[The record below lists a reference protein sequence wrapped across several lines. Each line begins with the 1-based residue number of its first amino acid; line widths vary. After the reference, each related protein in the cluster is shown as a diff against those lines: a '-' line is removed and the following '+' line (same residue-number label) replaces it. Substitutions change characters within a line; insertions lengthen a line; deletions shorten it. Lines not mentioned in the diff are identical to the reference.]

1 MIRLVHNN
9 KTVETHN
16 NNCRGKRKQFYLD
29 ILFENKN
36 PPAPVGISARIS
48 LAAKTPAL
56 LLIYAIVKLK
66 EEKHN
71 TKKKRRWLIF
81 PFFFSFQMR
90 K

>member
-1 MIRLVHNN
+1 LKI
-9 KTVETHN
+9 KT
-16 NNCRGKRKQFYLD
+16 
-29 ILFENKN
+29 
-36 PPAPVGISARIS
+36 PPAPVGISARISLS

>member
-1 MIRLVHNN
+1 LISFFKI
-9 KTVETHN
+9 KT
-16 NNCRGKRKQFYLD
+16 
-29 ILFENKN
+29 

-71 TKKKRRWLIF
+71 TKKRDAG
-81 PFFFSFQMR
+81 
-90 K
+90 